1 MLAFT
6 YTLAVIL
13 MIIVPII
20 LAMILRRYF
29 QVPWILFG
37 IGTLTFIGS
46 QVVHLPLNNLLTDLG
61 ILPQNAKEG
70 WALIQMV
77 GILGLTAGLCEEL
90 ARAVGYALLRKFRR
104 FEDGLMLGIGHGGVE
119 SMVIGGVLTAAT
131 ISSLLTLKGQNLQEL
146 GLSAD
151 QMESLT
157 LQMQMFT
164 RSAWSGFGPLL
175 ERLLA
180 MTLHISFSML
190 VWKAFSTRN
199 AGYVVLAIVYH
210 ALTDAVG
217 VYVAVQTNNIWL
229 IESAFLAFVLPG
241 AVWLWV
247 QLRRQ
252 KPVQRSTQLG
262 KEIGL
267 FMVALRKELLS
278 LWRTKRVLI
287 SVAVFGLFGLMSPLL
302 AYFMPQIL
310 GSVEGAEMFADL
322 IPEPTVYDAITQ
334 YIKNIT
340 QFGFLIAILLG
351 MGAVSGEKEKGTA
364 ELILSKPL
372 PRWAFILSKF
382 TAQLFLYTVSFLGA
396 TLGGYLYT
404 RILFGA
410 VSLYSFVLI
419 NLLLLLWLLTFVAI
433 TILASAA
440 GSSIGASAG
449 MAMGGSVLLLLA
461 GSIPQFGALFPGGL
475 VAWAGQVISSTD
487 AGEMSTNF
495 GAVALGLV
503 IIVLCNIWAIGFF
516 ERQEL

>member
-1 MLAFT
+1 
-6 YTLAVIL
+6 
-13 MIIVPII
+13 
-20 LAMILRRYF
+20 
-29 QVPWILFG
+29 
-37 IGTLTFIGS
+37 
-46 QVVHLPLNNLLTDLG
+46 
-61 ILPQNAKEG
+61 
-70 WALIQMV
+70 
-77 GILGLTAGLCEEL
+77 
-90 ARAVGYALLRKFRR
+90 
-104 FEDGLMLGIGHGGVE
+104 
-119 SMVIGGVLTAAT
+119 
-131 ISSLLTLKGQNLQEL
+131 
-146 GLSAD
+146 
-151 QMESLT
+151 
-157 LQMQMFT
+157 
-164 RSAWSGFGPLL
+164 
-175 ERLLA
+175 
-180 MTLHISFSML
+180 
-190 VWKAFSTRN
+190 
-199 AGYVVLAIVYH
+199 
-210 ALTDAVG
+210 
-217 VYVAVQTNNIWL
+217 
-229 IESAFLAFVLPG
+229 
-241 AVWLWV
+241 
-247 QLRRQ
+247 
-252 KPVQRSTQLG
+252 
-262 KEIGL
+262 
-267 FMVALRKELLS
+267 MVALRKELLS